1 MMPLSPREEQVLR
14 RSMRGEPLKAIA
26 VDLGVAESTTQA
38 QNKSA
43 LRKLGGPI
51 KAREYA
57 EREGWFDPPGL
68 ADVMAASDRLASARR
83 WCRQA
88 ERELREACARLA
100 TARVR

>member
-1 MMPLSPREEQVLR
+1 MTTLSPREEQVLR
-14 RSMRGEPLKAIA
+14 RSLRGEPLKAIA

-43 LRKLGGPI
+43 LRKLGGHI

-68 ADVMAASDRLASARR
+68 PEVVAAAGRLASARK

-88 ERELREACARLA
+88 ERELRDACARMLA
-100 TARVR
+100 GRAR